1 MIILMIIAGV
11 FDMIIFFFF
20 DLFKMEKYLIQ
31 NILIKIFEELIV
43 KQI

>member
-1 MIILMIIAGV
+1 MIILMIIADV
-11 FDMIIFFFF
+11 FGIIVSFFA
-20 DLFKMEKYLIQ
+20 LFKMEKYLIQ